1 MKLLGLLT
9 QLTSLPSITFLS
21 PLQICPLEHFHILT
35 SFFQSISSSKMS
47 KLCMI
52 WLWVPCP
59 ASSLAMISSGHTG
72 FFQCFE

>member
-1 MKLLGLLT
+1 MKPLGLLT
-9 QLTSLPSITFLS
+9 QLPSLPSITFLS
-21 PLQICPLEHFHILT
+21 PLQICPWEHFHILT
-35 SFFQSISSSKMS
+35 SFFQTISSGKMS